1 MKTMKEY
8 LSTPEGV
15 NQMWKKVNE
24 VLDNFNFDNVE
35 TVMEALDWS
44 WACTPSEAA
53 EYEEEGCRVKRQ
65 NALVEGG
72 CEYFPK
78 YKHLLRVARERVV
91 GCIENMP
98 DDETR
103 WAESGGGLRV
113 EVNICTDEERKD
125 YYGSSVADVDDFEH
139 SVDIALYFIV
149 EESTSY

>member
-35 TVMEALDWS
+35 TVMEALDWA
-44 WACTPSEAA
+44 WACAPSEAV
-53 EYEEEGCRVKRQ
+53 EYEEEGCRIKRQ
-65 NALVEGG
+65 NTLVEGG
-72 CEYFPK
+72 YEYFPRHK
-78 YKHLLRVARERVV
+78 QLLKAAREMIV
-91 GCIENMP
+91 GCIEDMQ

-113 EVNICTDEERKD
+113 EVNICTDKERKD
-125 YYGSSVADVDDFEH
+125 YYGDSVADVDDFEH

-149 EESTSY
+149 EESISY